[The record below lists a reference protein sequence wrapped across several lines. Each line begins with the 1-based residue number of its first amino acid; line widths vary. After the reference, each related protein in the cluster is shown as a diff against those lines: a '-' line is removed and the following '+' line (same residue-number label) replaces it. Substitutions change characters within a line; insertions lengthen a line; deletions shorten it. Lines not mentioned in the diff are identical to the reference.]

1 MRHMH
6 DEEADKPAS
15 GIRTMNSVLSTL
27 RVFEEVAQRQPIGV
41 SELARCTEIPKSTV
55 QRGLITLQQAGWL
68 KVVDAERARWGVAPK
83 VLSLGLHSCG
93 APDLKEVA
101 EPVIKRL
108 AAETNETVMLAERD
122 GDRLV
127 IVAAQD
133 TDQVVRVVLDVGTRV
148 PLLATSGGTAIMAQL
163 DESEVEELFTHE
175 LPEFAQ
181 TPAPDFAALRRDIAQ
196 TAKRG
201 YALNGSSSWFRP
213 QVSSIGAAITD
224 PAGRPVAAITL
235 AVPDMRYTRAQ
246 EKAFAPL
253 VVDAAAEVSRLLTA
267 N

>member
-15 GIRTMNSVLSTL
+15 GVRTMNSVLSTL

-55 QRGLITLQQAGWL
+55 QRGLMTLQQAGWL
-68 KVVDAERARWGVAPK
+68 KVVDAERARWGVAPR
-83 VLSLGLHSCG
+83 VLALGLRDCG
-93 APDLKEVA
+93 KPDLKEVA
-101 EPVIKRL
+101 GPVIKRL
-108 AAETNETVMLAERD
+108 AAETDETVMLAERD
-122 GDRLV
+122 GDNLV
-127 IVAAQD
+127 IVATQH
-133 TDQVVRVVLDVGTRV
+133 TDQIVRVVLDVGTRI
-148 PLLATSGGTAIMAQL
+148 PLLATSGGTAIMARL

-181 TPAPDFAALRRDIAQ
+181 NPGPDFVALRRDIAL

-201 YALNGSSSWFRP
+201 YALNGSSSWYRP

-224 PAGRPVAAITL
+224 PAGRPVATITL
-235 AVPDMRYTRAQ
+235 AIPDMRYTRAQ
-246 EKAFAPL
+246 EKTFAPL
-253 VVDAAAEVSRLLTA
+253 VVAAAAEVSRLLA
-267 N
+267 EN

>member
-1 MRHMH
+1 MH

-15 GIRTMNSVLSTL
+15 GVRSMNSVLSTL

-68 KVVDAERARWGVAPK
+68 KVVDPEHARWGVAPR
-83 VLSLGLHSCG
+83 VLALGLRDCG
-93 APDLKEVA
+93 KPDLKEVA
-101 EPVIKRL
+101 EPVVKRL

-122 GDRLV
+122 GDDLV
-127 IVAAQD
+127 VVASQD
-133 TDQVVRVVLDVGTRV
+133 TDQIVRVVLDVGTRV
-148 PLLATSGGTAIMAQL
+148 PLLATSGGTAILAL
-163 DESEVEELFTHE
+163 LGESEVEELFTHE
-175 LPEFAQ
+175 LPGFAQ
-181 TPAPDFAALRRDIAQ
+181 PPDFTALRRDIAQ

-224 PAGRPVAAITL
+224 SAGRPVAAITL
-235 AVPDMRYTRAQ
+235 AVPDTRYTRAQ
-246 EKAFAPL
+246 EKTFAPL
-253 VVDAAAEVSRLLTA
+253 VVAAAAEVSRLLA
-267 N
+267 DN

>member
-1 MRHMH
+1 MR
-6 DEEADKPAS
+6 DEEADKPGVRS
-15 GIRTMNSVLSTL
+15 MNSVLSTL
-27 RVFEEVAQRQPIGV
+27 RVFEEVAQRQPVGV

-68 KVVDAERARWGVAPK
+68 KVVDEERARWGVAPR
-83 VLSLGLHSCG
+83 VLALGLRDCG
-93 APDLKEVA
+93 KPDLKEVA
-101 EPVIKRL
+101 DPIVKRL
-108 AAETNETVMLAERD
+108 AAGTNETVMLAERD
-122 GDRLV
+122 GDSLV
-127 IVAAQD
+127 VVASQD

-148 PLLATSGGTAIMAQL
+148 PLLATSGGTAIMALL

-175 LPEFAQ
+175 LPEFAK

-196 TAKRG
+196 AAKRG

-213 QVSSIGAAITD
+213 QVSSIGAAITN
-224 PAGRPVAAITL
+224 PAGQPVAAITL
-235 AVPDMRYTRAQ
+235 AVPDTRYTRAR

-253 VVDAAAEVSRLLTA
+253 VVAAAAEVSRLLAA

>member
-1 MRHMH
+1 MH
-6 DEEADKPAS
+6 DEEADKRSS
-15 GIRTMNSVLSTL
+15 GVRTMNSVLSTL

-68 KVVDAERARWGVAPK
+68 KVVDEERARWGVAPR
-83 VLSLGLHSCG
+83 VLALGLRDCG
-93 APDLKEVA
+93 KPDLKEVA

-122 GDRLV
+122 GDSLV
-127 IVAAQD
+127 VVASQH
-133 TDQVVRVVLDVGTRV
+133 TDQIVRVVLDVGTRV
-148 PLLATSGGTAIMAQL
+148 PLLATSGGTAIMALL
-163 DESEVEELFTHE
+163 DEAEIEELFTHE

-181 TPAPDFAALRRDIAQ
+181 QPDFVALRRDIAL

-224 PAGRPVAAITL
+224 QAGRPVATITL
-235 AVPDMRYTRAQ
+235 AIPDTRYTRSQ
-246 EKAFAPL
+246 EKTFAPL
-253 VVDAAAEVSRLLTA
+253 VVAAAAEVSRLLA
-267 N
+267 ED